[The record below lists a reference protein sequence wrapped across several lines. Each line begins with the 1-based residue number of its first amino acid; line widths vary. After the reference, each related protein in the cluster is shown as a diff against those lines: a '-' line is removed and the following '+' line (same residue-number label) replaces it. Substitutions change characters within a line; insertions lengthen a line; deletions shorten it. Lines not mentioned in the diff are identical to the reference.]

1 MLQQLH
7 NERGGKVKCSELK
20 KELSAGGCYFFRG
33 GSDHE
38 IWYSPITNKKFT
50 VPRHDSKEVPSGTV
64 RNIKKLAGIE

>member
-1 MLQQLH
+1 MK
-7 NERGGKVKCSELK
+7 GSELK
-20 KELSAGGCYFFRG
+20 KELSAGGCYLFRE
-33 GSDHE
+33 GSNHE